1 MNSHV
6 LATASRLALRSV
18 ACLTMIWIGGCNAGQ
33 KQLDVSTV
41 VAAISNNCSWAQEIR
56 LTLASK
62 EALRKAQI
70 EHPEIRADRE
80 ALAAYNMAVEK
91 NCPK

>member
-1 MNSHV
+1 MNWHV
-6 LATASRLALRSV
+6 RAPLSRLALRSA
-18 ACLTMIWIGGCNAGQ
+18 ACLTMIWISGCNA
-33 KQLDVSTV
+33 KDQLSIPTV

-62 EALRKAQI
+62 EALRKAQKD
-70 EHPEIRADRE
+70 HPEIRTDRE

>member
-1 MNSHV
+1 MNWHV
-6 LATASRLALRSV
+6 RAPLSRLALRSAV
-18 ACLTMIWIGGCNAGQ
+18 CLTTIWISGCNAGQ

-62 EALRKAQI
+62 EALREAQKK
-70 EHPEIRADRE
+70 HPEIRTDRE